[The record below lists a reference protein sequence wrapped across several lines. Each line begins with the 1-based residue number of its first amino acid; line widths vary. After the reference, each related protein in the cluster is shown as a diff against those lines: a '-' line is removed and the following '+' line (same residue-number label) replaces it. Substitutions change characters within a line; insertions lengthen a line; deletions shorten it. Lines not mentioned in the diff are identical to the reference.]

1 MTRYKLTLEYD
12 GTPFTGW
19 QRQASSPSVQ
29 MALEDAVFA
38 FCSERVTVFG
48 AGRTDSGVHALGQ
61 VAHFDIARDTNTGT
75 VRDALNYYLGDVPV
89 AVLVVE
95 VVGGDFDARRSASAR
110 VYRYRILNRRPP
122 PVLEK
127 NRVWWLPGFLD
138 VAAMHVAAQVLVG
151 HHDFTTFRAALCQA
165 KSPCRTL
172 DRLDVVR
179 EGAEI
184 QIHAEARSFLHHQV
198 RNMAGTLRLVGD
210 GKWTADDVRRALR
223 ARDRSAAGATAPAAG
238 LTLMEVRYD

>member
-12 GTPFTGW
+12 GTPFAGW
-19 QRQASSPSVQ
+19 QRQASGPSVQ
-29 MALEDAVFA
+29 MVLEDAVFA

-61 VAHFDIARDTNTGT
+61 VAHFDIAKDTDTGT

-110 VYRYRILNRRPP
+110 AYRYRILNRRPP

-127 NRVWWLPGFLD
+127 NRVWWLPGSLD

-179 EGAEI
+179 EGVEI

>member
-1 MTRYKLTLEYD
+1 VTRYKLTLEYD
-12 GTPFTGW
+12 GTPFAGW
-19 QRQASSPSVQ
+19 QRQASGPSVQ
-29 MALEDAVFA
+29 AALEDAVFA
-38 FCSERVTVFG
+38 FCAERVTVFG

-61 VAHFDIARDTNTGT
+61 VAHFDISKDTDTGT

-110 VYRYRILNRRPP
+110 AYRYRILNRRPP

-127 NRVWWLPGFLD
+127 SRVWWVPGHLD
-138 VAAMHVAAQVLVG
+138 AAAMHVAAQVLVG

-179 EGAEI
+179 HGAEVH
-184 QIHAEARSFLHHQV
+184 IHAEARSFLHHQV
-198 RNMAGTLRLVGD
+198 RNMAGTLRLVGN
-210 GKWTADDVRRALR
+210 GKWTADNVRRVLR